1 MSTTA
6 RKKCNVGKENIL
18 IQNKYELYQIIY
30 MTDDEK
36 IQLAEFIADLVVSR
50 LNSQFDFKVATQEV
64 DNSDNILIDDLLS
77 GQTTLIDDTEEILIA
92 ELARL
97 TTLLSIYEDKEQY
110 EKAKIIKNKIKFI
123 TNKLNNL

>member
-1 MSTTA
+1 
-6 RKKCNVGKENIL
+6 
-18 IQNKYELYQIIY
+18 

-50 LNSQFDFKVATQEV
+50 LNSQFDFKVTTNTQV
-64 DNSDNILIDDLLS
+64 DDGINLLIDDLLS
-77 GQTTLIDDTEEILIA
+77 GKTKVSDDIEEHLIA

>member
-1 MSTTA
+1 
-6 RKKCNVGKENIL
+6 
-18 IQNKYELYQIIY
+18 

-36 IQLAEFIADLVVSR
+36 IQLAEFIADLVVSK
-50 LNSQFDFKVATQEV
+50 LNSHFDFKVTTNRQV
-64 DNSDNILIDDLLS
+64 DDGINLLIDDLLS
-77 GQTTLIDDTEEILIA
+77 GKTKISDDIEEHLIA

>member
-1 MSTTA
+1 
-6 RKKCNVGKENIL
+6 
-18 IQNKYELYQIIY
+18 

-50 LNSQFDFKVATQEV
+50 LNSQFDFRVTTQEV
-64 DNSDNILIDDLLS
+64 DNSNTMLVDDLLN
-77 GQTTLIDDTEEILIA
+77 GQTTLLDDTEELLIA

-110 EKAKIIKNKIKFI
+110 EKAKIIKNKLRII
-123 TNKLNNL
+123 NRKLDNL

>member
-1 MSTTA
+1 
-6 RKKCNVGKENIL
+6 
-18 IQNKYELYQIIY
+18 

-50 LNSQFDFKVATQEV
+50 LNSQFDFKVTTQEV
-64 DNSDNILIDDLLS
+64 DNSEAMLIDDLLS
-77 GQTTLIDDTEEILIA
+77 GQTTLLDDTEELLVA

-110 EKAKIIKNKIKFI
+110 EKANIIRNKLKIINR
-123 TNKLNNL
+123 KLDNL